1 MQVQALTLGP
11 LDTNTYLVID
21 EKANECLII
30 DPADAAQTIADEILA
45 QKFNADSY
53 DSNSWSLRS
62 HYGCR

>member
-30 DPADAAQTIADEILA
+30 DPADADFI
-45 QKFNADSY
+45 F
-53 DSNSWSLRS
+53 
-62 HYGCR
+62 